1 MAREQRDRDR
11 KRNPKDTGRRMKKK
25 VCQFC
30 KDGTTWIDY
39 KDVHVLRKFMSD
51 RGKIRTRR
59 VSGNCVQHQSDVAMA
74 IKTSRELALLPYAQ
88 RTLSE
93 RASGRGGGPGGR
105 GGPRGPRR
113 DDIDDDGPTLEDTS
127 GETDVLDSL
136 LEDAESTGDDA
147 ANGDDGGAGEEGG
160 EE

>member
-1 MAREQRDRDR
+1 VAREQRDRDR

-136 LEDAESTGDDA
+136 LEDAESTGDD
-147 ANGDDGGAGEEGG
+147 GDDGGADEEGG
-160 EE
+160 DE

>member
-11 KRNPKDTGRRMKKK
+11 KRNAKDAGRRVKKK

-59 VSGNCVQHQSDVAMA
+59 VSGNCVQHQRDVALA

-93 RASGRGGGPGGR
+93 RASGRGPGGR

-113 DDIDDDGPTLEDTS
+113 DDVDEETTFGEE
-127 GETDVLDSL
+127 ETDVLDSL
-136 LEDAESTGDDA
+136 LEDAEAAGDDA
-147 ANGDDGGAGEEGG
+147 EEAEGDE
-160 EE
+160 

>member
-11 KRNPKDTGRRMKKK
+11 KRNPKDAGRRIKKK

-30 KDGTTWIDY
+30 KDGTVWIDY

-59 VSGNCVQHQSDVAMA
+59 VSGNCVQHQRDVAMA

-93 RASGRGGGPGGR
+93 RASGRGGPGGR
-105 GGPRGPRR
+105 GGGGPRGPRR
-113 DDIDDDGPTLEDTS
+113 DDIDDETPTY
-127 GETDVLDSL
+127 GEQEPDVLDSL
-136 LEDAESTGDDA
+136 LEDAESTGDD
-147 ANGDDGGAGEEGG
+147 EEGD

>member
-11 KRNPKDTGRRMKKK
+11 KRNPKDAGRRIKKK

-30 KDGTTWIDY
+30 KDQTVWVDY

-59 VSGNCVQHQSDVAMA
+59 VSGNCVQHQRDVAIA

-93 RASGRGGGPGGR
+93 RGGGR

-113 DDIDDDGPTLEDTS
+113 DGPRRDDVEAPTLADGVVEP
-127 GETDVLDSL
+127 DVLESL
-136 LEDAESTGDDA
+136 LEDAEAVGDD
-147 ANGDDGGAGEEGG
+147 DDAIVEVPSAEDD
-160 EE
+160 E

>member
-11 KRNPKDTGRRMKKK
+11 KRNPKDTGRRIKKK

-30 KDGTTWIDY
+30 KEQSVWIDY
-39 KDVHVLRKFMSD
+39 KDVHVLKKFMSD

-59 VSGNCVQHQSDVAMA
+59 VCGNCVQHQREVALA

-93 RASGRGGGPGGR
+93 RAGGR
-105 GGPRGPRR
+105 GGPRGPRGPRR
-113 DDIDDDGPTLEDTS
+113 DDMDETPTFSEDA
-127 GETDVLDSL
+127 EPDVLDAL
-136 LEDAESTGDDA
+136 LEDAEDVGGADDA
-147 ANGDDGGAGEEGG
+147 GGDEEGD
-160 EE
+160 E

>member
-1 MAREQRDRDR
+1 VAREQRDRDR
-11 KRNPKDTGRRMKKK
+11 KRNPKDTGRRIKKK

-30 KDGTTWIDY
+30 KDGSSWIDY

-59 VSGNCVQHQSDVAMA
+59 VSGNCVQHQREVALA
-74 IKTSRELALLPYAQ
+74 IKTARELALLPYAQ

-93 RASGRGGGPGGR
+93 RASGRSGPGR

-113 DDIDDDGPTLEDTS
+113 DDLDDETTLAEDD
-127 GETDVLDSL
+127 TDVLDAL
-136 LEDAESTGDDA
+136 LEDAEAPGDDA
-147 ANGDDGGAGEEGG
+147 DEEGD

>member
-11 KRNPKDTGRRMKKK
+11 KRTTKDTGRRIKKK

-30 KDGTTWIDY
+30 KEQSVWIDY
-39 KDVHVLRKFMSD
+39 KDVHVLKKFMSD

-59 VSGNCVQHQSDVAMA
+59 VSGNCVQHQRDVAIA

-93 RASGRGGGPGGR
+93 RTGGR
-105 GGPRGPRR
+105 GGPRGGPRAPRR
-113 DDIDDDGPTLEDTS
+113 DDVDEIPEATE
-127 GETDVLDSL
+127 
-136 LEDAESTGDDA
+136 
-147 ANGDDGGAGEEGG
+147 
-160 EE
+160 

>member
-1 MAREQRDRDR
+1 MARERSNDRDR
-11 KRNPKDTGRRMKKK
+11 KRNPKDAGRRIKKK

-30 KDGTTWIDY
+30 KDGTPWIDY

-59 VSGNCVQHQSDVAMA
+59 VSGNCVQHQRDVAIA

-93 RASGRGGGPGGR
+93 RAGGR

-113 DDIDDDGPTLEDTS
+113 DGPRRDDVDETPTYEDV
-127 GETDVLDSL
+127 ETDTLDAL
-136 LEDAESTGDDA
+136 LEDAEGVEA
-147 ANGDDGGAGEEGG
+147 VEGG
-160 EE
+160 EGDE

>member
-1 MAREQRDRDR
+1 MARERNDRDR
-11 KRNPKDTGRRMKKK
+11 KRNPKDAGRRIKKK

-30 KDGTTWIDY
+30 KDQTVWIDY
-39 KDVHVLRKFMSD
+39 KDVHVLKKFMSD

-59 VSGNCVQHQSDVAMA
+59 VSGNCVQHQRDVAIA

-93 RASGRGGGPGGR
+93 RAGGR

-113 DDIDDDGPTLEDTS
+113 DGPRRDDIDAEETPTFTEEAD
-127 GETDVLDSL
+127 TDVLESL
-136 LEDAESTGDDA
+136 LDDAEGT
-147 ANGDDGGAGEEGG
+147 EGG
-160 EE
+160 EEEAE

>member
-11 KRNPKDTGRRMKKK
+11 KRNPKDTGRRIKKK

-30 KDGTTWIDY
+30 KDQVVWVDY

-59 VSGNCVQHQSDVAMA
+59 VSGNCVQHQSDVAIA

-93 RASGRGGGPGGR
+93 RGGGRGGGGR
-105 GGPRGPRR
+105 GGPRRDGPRR
-113 DDIDDDGPTLEDTS
+113 DDVDAAEPTLADAAEP
-127 GETDVLDSL
+127 DVLGTL
-136 LEDAESTGDDA
+136 LEDAENVPDA
-147 ANGDDGGAGEEGG
+147 VEADGGDE
-160 EE
+160 

>member
-11 KRNPKDTGRRMKKK
+11 KRNPKDTGRRIKKK

-59 VSGNCVQHQSDVAMA
+59 VSGNCVQHQRDVALA

-93 RASGRGGGPGGR
+93 RASGRGGPGGR

-113 DDIDDDGPTLEDTS
+113 DDVDEETTFGEE
-127 GETDVLDSL
+127 ETDTLDSL

-147 ANGDDGGAGEEGG
+147 AEGG
-160 EE
+160 DEE

>member
-11 KRNPKDTGRRMKKK
+11 KRNPKDTGRRIKKK

-30 KDGTTWIDY
+30 KDQTTWIDY

-59 VSGNCVQHQSDVAMA
+59 VSGNCVQHQRDVAIA

-93 RASGRGGGPGGR
+93 RTGGRGGSGGR
-105 GGPRGPRR
+105 GGPRRDGPRR
-113 DDIDDDGPTLEDTS
+113 DDVDTDTPAYIEDA
-127 GETDVLDSL
+127 EPDVLDSL
-136 LEDAESTGDDA
+136 LEDAEAVGEIAEIPEA
-147 ANGDDGGAGEEGG
+147 AE
-160 EE
+160 

>member
-11 KRNPKDTGRRMKKK
+11 KRNPKDAGRRIKKK

-59 VSGNCVQHQSDVAMA
+59 VSGNCVQHQRDVALA

-93 RASGRGGGPGGR
+93 RASGRGGAGGR

-113 DDIDDDGPTLEDTS
+113 DDIDEETTFGEE
-127 GETDVLDSL
+127 ETDVLDSL
-136 LEDAESTGDDA
+136 LEDAESAGDADEA
-147 ANGDDGGAGEEGG
+147 EGDE
-160 EE
+160 

>member
-11 KRNPKDTGRRMKKK
+11 KRTTKDAGRRIKKK

-30 KDGTTWIDY
+30 KDGSVWIDY

-59 VSGNCVQHQSDVAMA
+59 VSGNCVQHQREVAIA

-93 RASGRGGGPGGR
+93 RAGGR
-105 GGPRGPRR
+105 GGPLGPRPPRR
-113 DDIDDDGPTLEDTS
+113 DDLDEEMTYGEDETTTLE
-127 GETDVLDSL
+127 SL
-136 LEDAESTGDDA
+136 LEDAEAVDDA
-147 ANGDDGGAGEEGG
+147 AEGDAAVEGEE
-160 EE
+160 

>member
-1 MAREQRDRDR
+1 MARERNDRDR
-11 KRNPKDTGRRMKKK
+11 KRNPKDSGRRIKKK

-30 KDGTTWIDY
+30 KDGTPWIDY
-39 KDVHVLRKFMSD
+39 KDVHVLKKFMSD

-59 VSGNCVQHQSDVAMA
+59 VSGNCVQHQRDVAIA

-93 RASGRGGGPGGR
+93 RTGGR

-113 DDIDDDGPTLEDTS
+113 DGPRRDDMDETTTLEDV
-127 GETDVLDSL
+127 ETDTTLDSL
-136 LEDAESTGDDA
+136 LEDAEGVADEVEGGDD
-147 ANGDDGGAGEEGG
+147 E
-160 EE
+160 

>member
-1 MAREQRDRDR
+1 MARERNDRDR
-11 KRNPKDTGRRMKKK
+11 KRNPKDAGRRIKKK

-30 KDGTTWIDY
+30 KDGTPWVDY

-59 VSGNCVQHQSDVAMA
+59 VSGNCVQHQRDVAIA

-93 RASGRGGGPGGR
+93 RAGGRGGGGGR
-105 GGPRGPRR
+105 GGPRRDGPRR
-113 DDIDDDGPTLEDTS
+113 DDMEDTATLA
-127 GETDVLDSL
+127 ETTAEPTVLESL
-136 LEDAESTGDDA
+136 LEGAE
-147 ANGDDGGAGEEGG
+147 GGAEAVAEGG
-160 EE
+160 DEGAAE

>member
-1 MAREQRDRDR
+1 MARERNDRDR
-11 KRNPKDTGRRMKKK
+11 KRNPKDAGRRIKKK

-30 KDGTTWIDY
+30 KDGTPWIDY
-39 KDVHVLRKFMSD
+39 KDVHVLKKFMSD

-59 VSGNCVQHQSDVAMA
+59 VSGNCVQHQRDVAIA

-93 RASGRGGGPGGR
+93 RAGGR

-113 DDIDDDGPTLEDTS
+113 DGPRRDDVDETTTLEDT
-127 GETDVLDSL
+127 ETDTLDAL
-136 LEDAESTGDDA
+136 LEDAEA
-147 ANGDDGGAGEEGG
+147 VAEVEGG
-160 EE
+160 EEGDE

>member
-1 MAREQRDRDR
+1 VAREQRSNDRDR
-11 KRNPKDTGRRMKKK
+11 KRNPKDTGRRIKKK

-30 KDGTTWIDY
+30 KDQTVWVDY

-59 VSGNCVQHQSDVAMA
+59 VSGNCVQHQRDVAIA

-93 RASGRGGGPGGR
+93 RTGGRGGGGGGR
-105 GGPRGPRR
+105 GGPRRDGPRR
-113 DDIDDDGPTLEDTS
+113 DDVDAEAPVFSEDADP
-127 GETDVLDSL
+127 DVLDAL
-136 LEDAESTGDDA
+136 LEGAEATGDDVVEIPEA
-147 ANGDDGGAGEEGG
+147 AE
-160 EE
+160 

>member
-11 KRNPKDTGRRMKKK
+11 KRNPKDTGRRIKKK

-30 KDGTTWIDY
+30 KEQSVWIDY
-39 KDVHVLRKFMSD
+39 KDVHVLKKFMSD

-59 VSGNCVQHQSDVAMA
+59 VSGNCVQHQREVALA

-93 RASGRGGGPGGR
+93 RASGRGGPGGR

-113 DDIDDDGPTLEDTS
+113 DDIDEETTFGEDETGTLDA
-127 GETDVLDSL
+127 L
-136 LEDAESTGDDA
+136 LEDAEATGDDDVEG
-147 ANGDDGGAGEEGG
+147 GDDE
-160 EE
+160 

>member
-11 KRNPKDTGRRMKKK
+11 KRNPKDTGRRIKKK

-30 KDGTTWIDY
+30 KDQTQWVDY

-59 VSGNCVQHQSDVAMA
+59 VSGNCVQHQRDVALA

-93 RASGRGGGPGGR
+93 RGSGR

-113 DDIDDDGPTLEDTS
+113 DGPRRDDMDNEPTLAENT
-127 GETDVLDSL
+127 EPDVLDSL
-136 LEDAESTGDDA
+136 LEDAEGVGDDEA
-147 ANGDDGGAGEEGG
+147 TLDGAGEEGD
-160 EE
+160 E

>member
-11 KRNPKDTGRRMKKK
+11 KRNPKDAGRRIKKK

-30 KDGTTWIDY
+30 KDQVVWVDY

-59 VSGNCVQHQSDVAMA
+59 VSGNCVQHQRDVAIA

-93 RASGRGGGPGGR
+93 RGGGRGGSGGR
-105 GGPRGPRR
+105 GGPRRDGPRR
-113 DDIDDDGPTLEDTS
+113 DDAEATEPTLADAAEP
-127 GETDVLDSL
+127 DVLGSL
-136 LEDAESTGDDA
+136 LEDAENVPA
-147 ANGDDGGAGEEGG
+147 AVEAEGG
-160 EE
+160 DE

>member
-11 KRNPKDTGRRMKKK
+11 KRTNKDAGRRIKKK

-30 KDGTTWIDY
+30 KDGSVWIDY

-59 VSGNCVQHQSDVAMA
+59 VSGNCVQHQREVAIA

-93 RASGRGGGPGGR
+93 RAGGR
-105 GGPRGPRR
+105 GGPRGPRPPRR
-113 DDIDDDGPTLEDTS
+113 DDVEDEMTYGEDEGDTLEA
-127 GETDVLDSL
+127 L
-136 LEDAESTGDDA
+136 LEDAEAAPDAVEGDA
-147 ANGDDGGAGEEGG
+147 GGEEG

>member
-11 KRNPKDTGRRMKKK
+11 KRNPKDTGRRIKKK

-59 VSGNCVQHQSDVAMA
+59 VSGNCVQHQRDVAMA

-113 DDIDDDGPTLEDTS
+113 DDVDDEPTLEDTT
-127 GETDVLDSL
+127 GDTDVLDSL
-136 LEDAESTGDDA
+136 LEDAEATGDADETE
-147 ANGDDGGAGEEGG
+147 GDEE
-160 EE
+160 

>member
-11 KRNPKDTGRRMKKK
+11 KRNPKDTGRRIKKK

-59 VSGNCVQHQSDVAMA
+59 VSGNCVQHQRDVAMA

-113 DDIDDDGPTLEDTS
+113 DDVDDEPTLEDTT
-127 GETDVLDSL
+127 GDTDVLDSL
-136 LEDAESTGDDA
+136 LEDAEATGDADETG
-147 ANGDDGGAGEEGG
+147 GDDE
-160 EE
+160 

>member
-11 KRNPKDTGRRMKKK
+11 KRNPKDAGRRIKKK

-30 KDGTTWIDY
+30 KDQTVWVDY

-59 VSGNCVQHQSDVAMA
+59 VSGNCVQHQRDVAIA

-93 RASGRGGGPGGR
+93 RGGGRGGGGR
-105 GGPRGPRR
+105 GGPRRDGPRR
-113 DDIDDDGPTLEDTS
+113 DDADAVEPTLADTA
-127 GETDVLDSL
+127 EPDVLDSL
-136 LEDAESTGDDA
+136 LEDAENLGEVDDAVDAVEGGDD
-147 ANGDDGGAGEEGG
+147 E
-160 EE
+160 

>member
-1 MAREQRDRDR
+1 MAREQRNDRDR
-11 KRNPKDTGRRMKKK
+11 KRNPKDNGRRIKKK

-30 KDGTTWIDY
+30 KDQTVWIDY

-59 VSGNCVQHQSDVAMA
+59 VSGNCVQHQSAVAIA

-93 RASGRGGGPGGR
+93 RTGGR
-105 GGPRGPRR
+105 GGPRGSGGPRRDGPRR
-113 DDIDDDGPTLEDTS
+113 DDMDDTPAYSEDA
-127 GETDVLDSL
+127 EPDVLDAL
-136 LEDAESTGDDA
+136 LEDAEA
-147 ANGDDGGAGEEGG
+147 VGELDVAEIP
-160 EE
+160 EATE

>member
-11 KRNPKDTGRRMKKK
+11 KRNPKDAGRRVRKK

-30 KDGTTWIDY
+30 KDQTVWVDY

-59 VSGNCVQHQSDVAMA
+59 VSGNCVQHQRDVAIA

-93 RASGRGGGPGGR
+93 RGGGR
-105 GGPRGPRR
+105 GGPRGGARRDGPRR
-113 DDIDDDGPTLEDTS
+113 DDIDDVATLAEDGEV
-127 GETDVLDSL
+127 DVLDTL
-136 LEDAESTGDDA
+136 LEDAEGVADVAAFDEGDD
-147 ANGDDGGAGEEGG
+147 E
-160 EE
+160 

>member
-1 MAREQRDRDR
+1 VAREQRDRDR
-11 KRNPKDTGRRMKKK
+11 KRNPKDTGRRIKKK

-30 KDGTTWIDY
+30 KDGTAWIDY

-59 VSGNCVQHQSDVAMA
+59 VSGNCVQHQRDVAMA

-93 RASGRGGGPGGR
+93 RASGRGGGPGR

-113 DDIDDDGPTLEDTS
+113 DDVDDEPTLA
-127 GETDVLDSL
+127 ETDPDVLDTL
-136 LEDAESTGDDA
+136 LEDAESTGDA
-147 ANGDDGGAGEEGG
+147 EETEGDE
-160 EE
+160 

>member
-11 KRNPKDTGRRMKKK
+11 KRNPKDTGRRIKKK

-30 KDGTTWIDY
+30 KDQTVWVDY

-59 VSGNCVQHQSDVAMA
+59 VSGNCVQHQRDVAIA

-93 RASGRGGGPGGR
+93 RGGGRGGSGR
-105 GGPRGPRR
+105 GGPRRDGPRR
-113 DDIDDDGPTLEDTS
+113 DDADAVTLEDTVAP
-127 GETDVLDSL
+127 DVLDSL
-136 LEDAESTGDDA
+136 LEDAESVPDAVEVEDGD
-147 ANGDDGGAGEEGG
+147 E
-160 EE
+160 

>member
-1 MAREQRDRDR
+1 VAREQRDRDR
-11 KRNPKDTGRRMKKK
+11 KRNPKDTGRRIKKK

-30 KDGTTWIDY
+30 KDGSSWIDY

-59 VSGNCVQHQSDVAMA
+59 VSGNCVQHQRDVAMA
-74 IKTSRELALLPYAQ
+74 IKTARELALLPYAQ

-93 RASGRGGGPGGR
+93 RASGRGPGR

-113 DDIDDDGPTLEDTS
+113 DDVDDETTFGEE
-127 GETDVLDSL
+127 ETDVLDSL
-136 LEDAESTGDDA
+136 LEDAEAGADDDA
-147 ANGDDGGAGEEGG
+147 EDEGG
-160 EE
+160 DEE

>member
-11 KRNPKDTGRRMKKK
+11 KRNPKDTGRRIKKK

-30 KDGTTWIDY
+30 KDQTVWVDY

-59 VSGNCVQHQSDVAMA
+59 VSGNCVQHQSDVAVA

-93 RASGRGGGPGGR
+93 RGGGRGGGGGGR
-105 GGPRGPRR
+105 GGPRRDGPRR
-113 DDIDDDGPTLEDTS
+113 DDVDAAEPTLADTA
-127 GETDVLDSL
+127 EPDVLGSL
-136 LEDAESTGDDA
+136 LEDAENVPAAVETNAGGD
-147 ANGDDGGAGEEGG
+147 E
-160 EE
+160 

>member
-1 MAREQRDRDR
+1 
-11 KRNPKDTGRRMKKK
+11 
-25 VCQFC
+25 
-30 KDGTTWIDY
+30 
-39 KDVHVLRKFMSD
+39 MSD

-59 VSGNCVQHQSDVAMA
+59 VSGNCVQHQREVAMA

-93 RASGRGGGPGGR
+93 RASGRGGPGGGR

-113 DDIDDDGPTLEDTS
+113 DDIEDEPTYGED
-127 GETDVLDSL
+127 ETDTLDAL
-136 LEDAESTGDDA
+136 LEDAES
-147 ANGDDGGAGEEGG
+147 AGEAEAGD

>member
-1 MAREQRDRDR
+1 MAREQRGGDRDR
-11 KRNPKDTGRRMKKK
+11 KRNAKDTGRRMKKK

-30 KDGTTWIDY
+30 KDGADWIDY

-59 VSGNCVQHQSDVAMA
+59 VSGNCVQHQSAVAMA
-74 IKTSRELALLPYAQ
+74 IKTARELALLPYAQ

-93 RASGRGGGPGGR
+93 RASGRGPGR

-113 DDIDDDGPTLEDTS
+113 DDIDDETTFGEE
-127 GETDVLDSL
+127 ETDVLDSL
-136 LEDAESTGDDA
+136 LEDAEAGGDDD
-147 ANGDDGGAGEEGG
+147 GDEAEAGGDEE
-160 EE
+160 

>member
-11 KRNPKDTGRRMKKK
+11 KRNPKDTGRRIKKK

-30 KDGTTWIDY
+30 KDQTVWVDY

-59 VSGNCVQHQSDVAMA
+59 VSGNCVQHQRDVAIA

-93 RASGRGGGPGGR
+93 RGGGRGGGGR
-105 GGPRGPRR
+105 GGPRRDGPRR
-113 DDIDDDGPTLEDTS
+113 DDVDATEPTLADTDAP
-127 GETDVLDSL
+127 DVLDAL
-136 LEDAESTGDDA
+136 LEDAEAIPAAVPEDD
-147 ANGDDGGAGEEGG
+147 E
-160 EE
+160 